1 MVIRFVIV
9 MGMYALAMLFLG
21 WLTFHVAP
29 PGARAITSL
38 AVCGG
43 IGAAALVCA
52 VLTAMAAQKPR
63 LGLIGVYLGFAV
75 AAAGIAG
82 PAMRLG
88 PSLEKTREFNEI
100 LERDGSLIVSK
111 GGDQA
116 KRNTA
121 YQAVGLGAA
130 SALSAV
136 ALASLVAVRP
146 RVPQRAIDS
155 SSTPP
160 APASGGSA

>member
-1 MVIRFVIV
+1 MVIRFVVV

-52 VLTAMAAQKPR
+52 VLTAMGSQKPR
-63 LGLIGVYLGFAV
+63 LGLIGVYVGFAV

-88 PSLEKTREFNEI
+88 PSLEKTREYNET

-130 SALSAV
+130 AALSAV

-146 RVPQRAIDS
+146 RIPPRAMEAA
-155 SSTPP
+155 P
-160 APASGGSA
+160 APAPPASGGMA